1 VSDETGS
8 DGPQER
14 YSSVSDR
21 IQERMM
27 RAQSG
32 ARDEAD
38 GAPRSASG
46 APRGGRQLED
56 LFTADEVFQRLAATA
71 DHELRRTPRM
81 LWFSGMAAGF
91 SIGLTF
97 LSRMAFGAELGA
109 PGEFPADI
117 LYPIGFIVIVLGRY
131 QLFTENTLTPV
142 TLVLTR
148 LASIP
153 ALMRLWGVVFI
164 ANILGATL
172 FVLLLSV
179 PGTVSP
185 EAIHAG
191 EEIAAHGLELPLTDL
206 FLKGIVAGGIVASM
220 VWLLHAV
227 RDSTARFLI
236 VFLLMI
242 MIPATDLF
250 HCVTGWSEVFF
261 AFIHGQASFAD
272 IAGFEAAVALGNIL
286 GGVFLVAL
294 INYGQT
300 KERRFSDR
308 DSQMLKLSWREFLF
322 GAGLKREHGG
332 AVAPELDRPGA
343 QESPEKIRDA

>member
-1 VSDETGS
+1 
-8 DGPQER
+8 
-14 YSSVSDR
+14 
-21 IQERMM
+21 
-27 RAQSG
+27 
-32 ARDEAD
+32 
-38 GAPRSASG
+38 
-46 APRGGRQLED
+46 
-56 LFTADEVFQRLAATA
+56 
-71 DHELRRTPRM
+71 
-81 LWFSGMAAGF
+81 
-91 SIGLTF
+91 
-97 LSRMAFGAELGA
+97 
-109 PGEFPADI
+109 
-117 LYPIGFIVIVLGRY
+117 
-131 QLFTENTLTPV
+131 
-142 TLVLTR
+142 VLTR

-191 EEIAAHGLELPLTDL
+191 EEIAAHGLELPLSDL